1 MFSRVRIAIRFF
13 FVGLAVGVLLA
24 PRSGEETRRL
34 VREKADRLLNDI
46 LDAAS
51 LGTYESGAGS
61 VEADDEEEEPT
72 ATTSRSRS
80 SRSRSGNGART
91 STKSSTSPDTETSA
105 PSTAGA

>member
-46 LDAAS
+46 LDAAT
-51 LGTYESGAGS
+51 LGTIESGAGS
-61 VEADDEEEEPT
+61 VPDEEAAAPK
-72 ATTSRSRS
+72 RS
-80 SRSRSGNGART
+80 SRAGRGTAETGANGARNRARRAT
-91 STKSSTSPDTETSA
+91 TEGEASA
-105 PSTAGA
+105 STAG

>member
-46 LDAAS
+46 LDAAT

-61 VEADDEEEEPT
+61 IDTDEESTTPARAARST
-72 ATTSRSRS
+72 RSRAGNGSRKGTTST
-80 SRSRSGNGART
+80 A
-91 STKSSTSPDTETSA
+91 ETS

>member
-46 LDAAS
+46 LDAAT
-51 LGTYESGAGS
+51 LGTVNTDGPIEPVDEARAPRRATRPTNGAGS
-61 VEADDEEEEPT
+61 RTRARPAAAATEEEP
-72 ATTSRSRS
+72 
-80 SRSRSGNGART
+80 
-91 STKSSTSPDTETSA
+91 SPS
-105 PSTAGA
+105 PAGG

>member
-46 LDAAS
+46 LDAAT

-61 VEADDEEEEPT
+61 IDTDEEAAAPAPAPRT
-72 ATTSRSRS
+72 
-80 SRSRSGNGART
+80 SRSRSGNGSR
-91 STKSSTSPDTETSA
+91 KQSSTTET
-105 PSTAGA
+105 TATTPAS

>member
-61 VEADDEEEEPT
+61 VEADEEDDTT

-80 SRSRSGNGART
+80 GRSRSGNGAR

>member
-46 LDAAS
+46 LDAAT

-61 VEADDEEEEPT
+61 IEPDDEAEAPRR
-72 ATTSRSRS
+72 ATRPA
-80 SRSRSGNGART
+80 GGART
-91 STKSSTSPDTETSA
+91 RARRAATEDEASA
-105 PSTAGA
+105 STAGA

>member
-46 LDAAS
+46 LDAAT
-51 LGTYESGAGS
+51 LGTYESGAGAIDAD
-61 VEADDEEEEPT
+61 ADDEPETPKRGR
-72 ATTSRSRS
+72 AGNGSTSRSRS
-80 SRSRSGNGART
+80 RAT
-91 STKSSTSPDTETSA
+91 ADATEA
-105 PSTAGA
+105 ATAGS